1 MYPRNMTC
9 SMDFVKRNIGASV
22 RNKSRLFHFTN
33 ILADEKRRIKN
44 AITKNTRGWILKSL
58 LDLVNDGSTVR
69 GPAEYIY

>member
-1 MYPRNMTC
+1 
-9 SMDFVKRNIGASV
+9 MDFVKRNIGTSV